1 MVLCYNSP
9 KKSTH
14 LPITQTWVLAG
25 KSLEKDIQEGLCP
38 CCQAFPVHPAPPSL
52 TSVFFIGSWWPSVM
66 TLLYHSHL
74 WPLPGTWVS
83 ILYSKPCHSIGCPH
97 HVIAG
102 SYWALLQ
109 WCLNHVILTGCIH
122 GHLKKKNDSPF
133 HKGPAPFL
141 RHSVAVNIIL
151 LPPSPHFHGC
161 LSVIGTSSPK
171 SLTFQVSYTGSMNY
185 TEIICIL
192 FPQASPH
199 CFSCKPVS
207 PQIHR
212 QPQYQE
218 SSHFSWLPSSVFSP
232 ASKQSPSPYYRPS
245 SLHFLLS
252 FQQFDSPFL
261 ASQISVPMCPP
272 FFPKRK
278 RLCQRRRA
286 VPPCCRKRR
295 KAPRGDEPDRHPTGP
310 TADIPSEVGGPCKST

>member
-14 LPITQTWVLAG
+14 LPVTQTWVLAG
-25 KSLEKDIQEGLCP
+25 KSLEKDIQEGLYP
-38 CCQAFPVHPAPPSL
+38 CCQAFPGHRALPSL
-52 TSVFFIGSWWPSVM
+52 TSVFFIGSWWSSVM

-74 WPLPGTWVS
+74 WSLPGTWVS
-83 ILYSKPCHSIGCPH
+83 ILYSKPGHSIGCPH

-109 WCLNHVILTGCIH
+109 WCLIHVILTGCIH
-122 GHLKKKNDSPF
+122 GHLKKNDSPF

-161 LSVIGTSSPK
+161 FSVIETSSPK

-192 FPQASPH
+192 FPQAWSH

-212 QPQYQE
+212 RPQYQE
-218 SSHFSWLPSSVFSP
+218 SFHFSWLPSSVFSP
-232 ASKQSPSPYYRPS
+232 ASKQGPSPYYRPS

-252 FQQFDSPFL
+252 FQQLWLPLPNLPDKCT
-261 ASQISVPMCPP
+261 SVPTFLP
-272 FFPKRK
+272 
-278 RLCQRRRA
+278 
-286 VPPCCRKRR
+286 
-295 KAPRGDEPDRHPTGP
+295 
-310 TADIPSEVGGPCKST
+310 